1 MGKVGKEVIEDNWK
15 DVVTFVAAIK
25 DNLGSDLNLKRNRL
39 F

>member
-1 MGKVGKEVIEDNWK
+1 MGKVGKEVIEDNWR

-25 DNLGSDLNLKRNRL
+25 DNFGSDLNFKRIRL